1 MRMLFQGVR
10 DVPDITPTLDTK
22 SVARMGHPQPGSDH
36 CSLTTGTEGDKLRE
50 ECGVV
55 AIHGHADA
63 ARMAYLGLLD
73 VWIDARPATREW
85 WGRVQTLP
93 SFIASI
99 PDKVPAADFDAMKTF
114 GGAIRA
120 RVAERLAEYR
130 RLPKAA
136 A

>member
-1 MRMLFQGVR
+1 MEKDLHSGG
-10 DVPDITPTLDTK
+10 PWLLGAELSLADINMMPF
-22 SVARMGHPQPGSDH
+22 V
-36 CSLTTGTEGDKLRE
+36 
-50 ECGVV
+50 
-55 AIHGHADA
+55 

-73 VWIDARPATREW
+73 IWIDDRPATREW

-99 PDKVPAADFDAMKTF
+99 PDKVPAADFDAMKTS
-114 GGAIRA
+114 GGAIRK

-136 A
+136 